1 MYHGA
6 NNLCSIE
13 YGVRGVDIMNRV
25 SRQML
30 RRGGVRS
37 LERGLALLRLVN
49 EEGGIKPAVAAK
61 LLQLPRPT
69 AHRLL
74 ETLEELGYVRRSASD
89 SRFLVTVQARRLSG
103 GYDADARLSEVV
115 GPVLSQLLDE
125 LVWPVNIATYRGGM
139 MVVRETT
146 HQRSPL
152 SVDRDMVGL
161 EVPMLRTAC
170 GRAYLAFCAESER
183 REIVQYLKTLND
195 PEDEPYIADSAI
207 QEVIALC
214 RRQGYA
220 GRFNEPFVPRTSSIA
235 IPILVN
241 GYARSC
247 IAVVWLTSS
256 MSFNRAV
263 RQFVL
268 PIREAAKAIAL
279 RLADTPELWSMPLP
293 TKPKSA
299 TRRDGF
305 AS

>member
-1 MYHGA
+1 
-6 NNLCSIE
+6 
-13 YGVRGVDIMNRV
+13 MNKAA
-25 SRQML
+25 SEIF

-49 EEGGIKPAVAAK
+49 EEGGIKPADAAK

-89 SRFLVTVQARRLSG
+89 SRFLVTIQARRLSG
-103 GYDADARLSEVV
+103 GYDADVRLSEVV
-115 GPVLSQLLDE
+115 GPVLSRLLDE

-183 REIVQYLKTLND
+183 REIIQYLQTLND
-195 PEDEPYIADSAI
+195 PDDEPYIADSAI
-207 QEVIALC
+207 QEVLALC

-235 IPILVN
+235 MPILTD
-241 GYARSC
+241 GYAKGC
-247 IAVVWLTSS
+247 IAVVWLTSA
-256 MSFNRAV
+256 MPFNRAI
-263 RQFVL
+263 RQFVPPL
-268 PIREAAKAIAL
+268 REAAKTIAL
-279 RLADTPELWSMPLP
+279 QLVDAPQLWSMPMP
-293 TKPKSA
+293 TRPRASA
-299 TRRDGF
+299 RLARR
-305 AS
+305 A